1 MAKTKH
7 DADRPA
13 LASALAAMEIF
24 QQRLMARHATEF
36 TTLDVTM
43 PQAKLLY
50 VVATAGEL
58 SMSEIA
64 ARLGVT
70 VSTSS
75 GAVERLVELGL
86 LARSDDPNNRRQ
98 VRVSVTDRGS
108 ATLGQL
114 RELSSRPLRTL
125 LERVSDE
132 DLDTIERAIRIMAD
146 ALSDDLPPTIDSRS
160 DPVGSP
166 TTNPDESRGS

>member
-1 MAKTKH
+1 MTRPNQ
-7 DADRPA
+7 DPDRPA
-13 LASALAAMEIF
+13 LASALVAMDVF
-24 QQRLMARHATEF
+24 QHRMMAMHATEF

-98 VRVSVTDRGS
+98 VRVSVTEMGS
-108 ATLGQL
+108 TTLGQL
-114 RELSSRPLRTL
+114 RELSGRQLRTL
-125 LERVSDE
+125 LERVSDQ
-132 DLDTIERAIRIMAD
+132 DLAVVERAIRILSGALPD
-146 ALSDDLPPTIDSRS
+146 ASPAIEGRP
-160 DPVGSP
+160 DPVGSLAATP
-166 TTNPDESRGS
+166 AESRGS